1 MSEIREI
8 LLREKP
14 TLVKAISDNRRVIL
28 MMSKERHRLN
38 GTLEEVEEVLNS
50 LREIGVLQDFTIV
63 ERFDA
68 ETNSWR
74 TYRLKWL

>member
-1 MSEIREI
+1 MIEIRNI

-14 TLVKAISDNRRVIL
+14 TIFKVISEDGRVIL
-28 MMSKERHRLN
+28 VMNKERHRLIS
-38 GTLEEVEEVLNS
+38 TLEEVEETLEG
-50 LREIGVLQDFTIV
+50 LRKIGVLQDFMVV

-74 TYRLKWL
+74 TYRLKWV

>member
-1 MSEIREI
+1 MIEIRDI

-14 TLVKAISDNRRVIL
+14 TIFKVISDDGGVIL
-28 MMSKERHRLN
+28 VVYKERQRLSAS
-38 GTLEEVEEVLNS
+38 LEEVEETLEG
-50 LREIGVLQDFTIV
+50 LRKIGVLQDFLVV

-74 TYRLKWL
+74 TYRLKWV

>member
-1 MSEIREI
+1 MSEIRNI

-14 TLVKAISDNRRVIL
+14 TLLKVISEDGRLIL
-28 MMSKERHRLN
+28 VMNKERQRLSS
-38 GTLEEVEEVLNS
+38 TLEEVEETLEG
-50 LREIGVLQDFTIV
+50 LRKIGVLQDFMVV

-68 ETNSWR
+68 ETSSWR

>member
-14 TLVKAISDNRRVIL
+14 NLFKAIYDDGRLIL
-28 MMSKERHRLN
+28 MLYRERYRLN
-38 GTLEEVEEVLNS
+38 SSLDELEEILNS
-50 LREIGVLQDFTIV
+50 LRVIGVLQDFTVV

-68 ETNSWR
+68 ETSSWR

>member
-14 TLVKAISDNRRVIL
+14 TLVKVISDNGRVIL
-28 MMSKERHRLN
+28 MMSKERQRLN
-38 GTLEEVEEVLNS
+38 GSLEEVEEVLES
-50 LREIGVLQDFTIV
+50 LREIGVLQDFTVV

>member
-14 TLVKAISDNRRVIL
+14 TLFRSISDDGRVIL
-28 MMSKERHRLN
+28 MMYKERQRLN
-38 GTLEEVEEVLNS
+38 GSLDEVEEVLNS

>member
-1 MSEIREI
+1 MIEIRNI

-14 TLVKAISDNRRVIL
+14 TLLKVISDDGGVIL
-28 MMSKERHRLN
+28 VMYKERQRLSS
-38 GTLEEVEEVLNS
+38 TLEEVEETLEG
-50 LREIGVLQDFTIV
+50 LRKIGVLQDFMVV

-74 TYRLKWL
+74 TYRLKWV

>member
-1 MSEIREI
+1 MIEIRDI

-14 TLVKAISDNRRVIL
+14 TIFKVISDDGGVIL
-28 MMSKERHRLN
+28 VVYKERQRLSS
-38 GTLEEVEEVLNS
+38 TLEEVEETLEG
-50 LREIGVLQDFTIV
+50 LRKIGVLQDFMVV

>member
-1 MSEIREI
+1 MSEIRDI

-14 TLVKAISDNRRVIL
+14 NLFKAISDNGKVMLL
-28 MMSKERHRLN
+28 MYKDRQRLS
-38 GTLEEVEEVLNS
+38 GSLDEVEEVLNS

>member
-1 MSEIREI
+1 MSEIRNI

-14 TLVKAISDNRRVIL
+14 TIFKVISDDGGVIL
-28 MMSKERHRLN
+28 VIHKERQRLN
-38 GTLEEVEEVLNS
+38 ATLEEVEETLEG
-50 LREIGVLQDFTIV
+50 LRKIGVLQDFMIV

>member
-1 MSEIREI
+1 MSEIRNI

-14 TLVKAISDNRRVIL
+14 TIFKVISDDGWVIL
-28 MMSKERHRLN
+28 VIHKERQRLN
-38 GTLEEVEEVLNS
+38 ATLEEVEETLEG
-50 LREIGVLQDFTIV
+50 LRKIGVLQDFMVV

>member
-1 MSEIREI
+1 MSEIRDI

-14 TLVKAISDNRRVIL
+14 ALVKVISDNGRVIL
-28 MMSKERHRLN
+28 MMSKERQRLN
-38 GTLEEVEEVLNS
+38 GSLEEVEEVLES
-50 LREIGVLQDFTIV
+50 LREIGVLQDFTVV

>member
-14 TLVKAISDNRRVIL
+14 TLFKVISDNGRVIL
-28 MMSKERHRLN
+28 MMYKDRQRLS
-38 GTLEEVEEVLNS
+38 GSLEEVEEVLKS
-50 LREIGVLQDFTIV
+50 LRVIGVLQDFTIV

>member
-1 MSEIREI
+1 MSEIRDI

-14 TLVKAISDNRRVIL
+14 TLFKAISDDGRVIL
-28 MMSKERHRLN
+28 LMHKDRQRLS
-38 GTLEEVEEVLNS
+38 GSLEEVEEVLEG
-50 LREIGVLQDFTIV
+50 LRKIGVLQDFTVV

>member
-1 MSEIREI
+1 MSEIRDI

-14 TLVKAISDNRRVIL
+14 TLFKVISDGGRVIL
-28 MMSKERHRLN
+28 ELYKERQRLN
-38 GTLEEVEEVLNS
+38 GSLEEVEEALES
-50 LREIGVLQDFTIV
+50 LREIGVLQDFTVV

-74 TYRLKWL
+74 TYRLKWV

>member
-1 MSEIREI
+1 MIEIRDI

-14 TLVKAISDNRRVIL
+14 TLLKAISDDGRVIL
-28 MMSKERHRLN
+28 LIHKDRQRLS
-38 GTLEEVEEVLNS
+38 GSLEEVEEVLEG
-50 LREIGVLQDFTIV
+50 LRKIGVLQDFTVV

>member
-1 MSEIREI
+1 MSEIRNI

-14 TLVKAISDNRRVIL
+14 TLLKVISEDGRL
-28 MMSKERHRLN
+28 MLVMNKERQRLSS
-38 GTLEEVEEVLNS
+38 TLEEVEETLEG
-50 LREIGVLQDFTIV
+50 LRKIGVLQDFTVV

-68 ETNSWR
+68 ETSSWR

>member
-1 MSEIREI
+1 MSEIRNI

-14 TLVKAISDNRRVIL
+14 TLLKVISEDGRLIL
-28 MMSKERHRLN
+28 VMNKERQRLSS
-38 GTLEEVEEVLNS
+38 TLEEVEETLEG
-50 LREIGVLQDFTIV
+50 LRKIGVLQDFMVV

>member
-1 MSEIREI
+1 MREIRDI

-14 TLVKAISDNRRVIL
+14 TIFKVISDDGGVIL
-28 MMSKERHRLN
+28 VMYKERQRLN
-38 GTLEEVEEVLNS
+38 TTLEEVEETLEG
-50 LREIGVLQDFTIV
+50 LRKIGVLQDFMVV

>member
-1 MSEIREI
+1 MSEIRDI

-14 TLVKAISDNRRVIL
+14 TIFKVISDDGGVIL
-28 MMSKERHRLN
+28 VMYKERQRLN
-38 GTLEEVEEVLNS
+38 TTLEEVEETLEG
-50 LREIGVLQDFTIV
+50 LRKIGVLQDFMVV

>member
-1 MSEIREI
+1 
-8 LLREKP
+8 
-14 TLVKAISDNRRVIL
+14 
-28 MMSKERHRLN
+28 LN
-38 GTLEEVEEVLNS
+38 TTLEEVEETLEG
-50 LREIGVLQDFTIV
+50 LRKIGVLQDFMVV

>member
-1 MSEIREI
+1 MIEIRNI

-14 TLVKAISDNRRVIL
+14 TLLKVISEDGRLIL
-28 MMSKERHRLN
+28 VMNKERQRLSS
-38 GTLEEVEEVLNS
+38 TLEEVEETLEG
-50 LREIGVLQDFTIV
+50 LRKIGVLQDFMVV

>member
-1 MSEIREI
+1 MSEIRNI

-14 TLVKAISDNRRVIL
+14 TIFKVISDDGGVIL
-28 MMSKERHRLN
+28 VIHKERQRLN
-38 GTLEEVEEVLNS
+38 ATLEEVEETLEG
-50 LREIGVLQDFTIV
+50 LRKIGVLQDFLVV

>member
-1 MSEIREI
+1 MSEIRDI

-14 TLVKAISDNRRVIL
+14 NLFKAIYDNGRVIL
-28 MMSKERHRLN
+28 MMYKDRQRLN
-38 GTLEEVEEVLNS
+38 GSLEEVEETLES
-50 LREIGVLQDFTIV
+50 LREIGVLQDFTVV